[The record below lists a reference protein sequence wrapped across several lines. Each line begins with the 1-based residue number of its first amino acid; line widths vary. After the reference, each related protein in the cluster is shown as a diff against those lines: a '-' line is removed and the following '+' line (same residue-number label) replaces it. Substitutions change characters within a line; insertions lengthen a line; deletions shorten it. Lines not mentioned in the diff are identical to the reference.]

1 MFDAGITDSR
11 LLYTLMPLFDD
22 HIILVECL
30 KKRQDSAFEY
40 LYDKY
45 SSALYGIVFKIVNDS
60 DEASDVLQDAF
71 VNISQ
76 KIDTYDAQKGS
87 LFTWL
92 LNIARNKALD
102 ALRKKER
109 KYKIQLDDQIVST
122 IESKNTTNSNH
133 SPTDTIGLR
142 EIVDR
147 LKPDL
152 KEMIELHYFNG
163 YTQQEIT
170 DLKGIPLGTVKT
182 KIRSAMQSLKKVF
195 DIK

>member
-1 MFDAGITDSR
+1 
-11 LLYTLMPLFDD
+11 MPLFDD
-22 HIILVECL
+22 HIILIESL
-30 KKRQDSAFEY
+30 KKRQDNAFEY

-45 SSALYGIVFKIVNDS
+45 SAALYGIVYKIVNDA
-60 DEASDVLQDAF
+60 DEANDVLQDAF

-76 KIDTYDAQKGS
+76 KIDTYDSEKGS

-109 KYKIQLDDQIVST
+109 KYKIQLDDQIVSN
-122 IESKNTTNSNH
+122 IESKNITNTNH

-142 EIVDR
+142 DIVDR

-152 KEMIELHYFNG
+152 REMIELHYFNG

-182 KIRSAMQSLKKVF
+182 KIRTAMQSLKKVF